1 MSESWDTREWGVL
14 DTVSHSPRYFL
25 VQASNLCTYIAR
37 GDVALSVL
45 MTTVTTIGAIF
56 MTPLIS
62 KASFPPEPCCTEPAT
77 ALPTPLALAF
87 EAFLPSLPPRYQV
100 LLGAIVPVDAV
111 GVAIS
116 TVQASLLPRATLE
129 CYA

>member
-1 MSESWDTREWGVL
+1 VSESWDTREWGVL

-37 GDVALSVL
+37 GDVALS
-45 MTTVTTIGAIF
+45 IGAIF